1 MLASKLV
8 SGLSVSTGI
17 AFFALRTGLALLAL
31 CSGLALFALCAGLTL
46 FALCAGLAL
55 FALFSYKRCEP
66 ILQRT
71 VKAGRESKLICRLSV
86 GTDCPGVA
94 LITLV
99 AFFAL
104 SADRSG
110 FTDKGCK
117 PLSLC
122 TCISVIAGKLI
133 CRLSVYAVNAV
144 FAIDTVLTVDTILAV
159 NTILAVCTVF
169 TVCAGERLKPLRKS
183 ADIAVVASELVGRS
197 AVYTVT
203 PCGSGCG
210 SADERCEPVGLAALI
225 AVSDCKLISGFSVC
239 TVGSVNT
246 YK

>member
-1 MLASKLV
+1 MC
-8 SGLSVSTGI
+8 SGFTL
-17 AFFALRTGLALLAL
+17 FALRTGLALFALRTGLAL
-31 CSGLALFALCAGLTL
+31 C
-46 FALCAGLAL
+46 ALCAGLAL
-55 FALFSYKRCEP
+55 FTRFSYKRCEP

-71 VKAGRESKLICRLSV
+71 VKAGRESKLICGLSV

-104 SADRSG
+104 GTDRSG
-110 FTDKGCK
+110 FADKGCK

-133 CRLSVYAVNAV
+133 CRLSIYAVNAV
-144 FAIDTVLTVDTILAV
+144 FTVDTILAV
-159 NTILAVCTVF
+159 NTILAVCAVF
-169 TVCAGERLKPLRKS
+169 TVCADERLKPLRKS

-225 AVSDCKLISGFSVC
+225 AVSNCKLISGFSVC